1 MKKHKY
7 SDYENYILTA
17 DKCGLRLGYE
27 SFLDFKVIV
36 SFIKEIASK
45 TGDTFLH
52 NGTIYNKKIT
62 SEAAK
67 RFLDNLNYGSQGY
80 YNGGA
85 TGPMPVGG
93 SQNFNLNMNFDVASG
108 QTESQQGQGQSNGQK
123 GQDQNINQFAQN
135 IRKLVQEEIQKE
147 QRAGGLLRG
156 TRR

>member
-52 NGTIYNKKIT
+52 NGTIYSKKIT
-62 SEAAK
+62 SEAASK
-67 RFLDNLNYGSQGY
+67 FLDNLTRNRC
-80 YNGGA
+80 
-85 TGPMPVGG
+85 
-93 SQNFNLNMNFDVASG
+93 DVF
-108 QTESQQGQGQSNGQK
+108 TL
-123 GQDQNINQFAQN
+123 
-135 IRKLVQEEIQKE
+135 KLVGNQLMIRVK
-147 QRAGGLLRG
+147 
-156 TRR
+156 